1 MVRGD
6 ATRERCGRAVR
17 AMRSLVVVVLATLA
31 MGVAAKGT
39 AGARGAVG
47 RDAERGGGRGRGGV
61 RETRARASGRT
72 VSVGAVGHL

>member
-1 MVRGD
+1 
-6 ATRERCGRAVR
+6 
-17 AMRSLVVVVLATLA
+17 MRSLVVVVLATLA

-39 AGARGAVG
+39 AGARGRWDG
-47 RDAERGGGRGRGGV
+47 TPSAEGGRGGV